1 MEHISDYISE
11 GILKKKT
18 GLYGKNSQLSDL
30 TKDSKKDEIIDTL
43 LKFLYRCNDGIS
55 KTEIYG
61 VSKNKKATVFA
72 VWNRMGNIIVCKE
85 DGHLFDIY
93 IDTDG
98 SISQIW
104 EHRHNNRDDSFSL
117 ISKYLESISTLDM
130 GIEKLK
136 TMILEK

>member
-1 MEHISDYISE
+1 MYRE
-11 GILKKKT
+11 
-18 GLYGKNSQLSDL
+18 NNQLSDL

-43 LKFLYRCNDGIS
+43 SKFLYRCKDGIS
-55 KTEIYG
+55 KLEIYR

-72 VWNRMGNIIVCKE
+72 VWNKMGNIIVCKE

-93 IDTDG
+93 INTDG

-104 EHRHNNRDDSFSL
+104 EQRYNIRDDSFSL
-117 ISKYLESISTLDM
+117 ISKYLKSISTLDM